1 MKKKLSG
8 FELGRRQSV
17 NKLREMMRYSYDKF
31 TGKIVNQNGDVAKS
45 MDEAIRLNEKL
56 DRDLPQEKVFE
67 PILDRLTNR
76 KLDPW
81 QVDTWETMKKVAKDE
96 ARKTGNFGE
105 LRELR
110 KIERK
115 SFNKIKP
122 KKTEPIINY
131 QPITPPL
138 ITPEPEPVKAQEPT
152 VKIYKDGG
160 LGTMD
165 RPTQLTID
173 AYRDLK
179 WYNK

>member
-1 MKKKLSG
+1 MKKNSI
-8 FELGRRQSV
+8 

-96 ARKTGNFGE
+96 ARKNGNYGE
-105 LRELR
+105 LRNLR
-110 KIERK
+110 K
-115 SFNKIKP
+115 NKIKP

>member
-1 MKKKLSG
+1 MKKNSI
-8 FELGRRQSV
+8 

-56 DRDLPQEKVFE
+56 DKDIPEEKVFE

-110 KIERK
+110 KIE
-115 SFNKIKP
+115 
-122 KKTEPIINY
+122 
-131 QPITPPL
+131 
-138 ITPEPEPVKAQEPT
+138 
-152 VKIYKDGG
+152 
-160 LGTMD
+160 
-165 RPTQLTID
+165 
-173 AYRDLK
+173 
-179 WYNK
+179 

>member
-1 MKKKLSG
+1 MPGLKKK
-8 FELGRRQSV
+8 ELRTDKDLTIKQKMFVDILVANWGEITKS
-17 NKLREMMRYSYDKF
+17 NALKEAKYECKNDNDYSD
-31 TGKIVNQNGDVAKS
+31 IAS
-45 MDEAIRLNEKL
+45 
-56 DRDLPQEKVFE
+56 
-67 PILDRLTNR
+67 RLTNR

-115 SFNKIKP
+115 SFNKRKP